1 MEAIFKLKNYKRLS
15 INHIKLF
22 IDNLLFQK
30 IIPQAGRHDLY
41 LNKGAVRIPFT
52 KVAYLDMLE
61 IFSKCIVNIY
71 MTDTVIIFNGY
82 DNYLSSN
89 IYFLEL
95 VSMPYVRITSQWK
108 RPFLWIWKKR
118 GLLTSTRKT
127 STFHN

>member
-82 DNYLSSN
+82 DIIFLQIFIFLNWYLCHMSGLHPSGKDH
-89 IYFLEL
+89 F
-95 VSMPYVRITSQWK
+95 SGFGR
-108 RPFLWIWKKR
+108 R
-118 GLLTSTRKT
+118 GGS
-127 STFHN
+127 